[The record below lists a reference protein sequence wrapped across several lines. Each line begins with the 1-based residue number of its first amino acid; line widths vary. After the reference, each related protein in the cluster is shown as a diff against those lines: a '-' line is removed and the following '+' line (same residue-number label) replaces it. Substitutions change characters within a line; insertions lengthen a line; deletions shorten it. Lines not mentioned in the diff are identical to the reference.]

1 LTVKLHGALAP
12 DGNKEILHSF
22 SDHRLRITQAYPRP
36 AQNNHSTGVARDCLR
51 IGDDDTKAKVA
62 DMQDGNL
69 YENAAPPADGE
80 RFETLLAHKGLH
92 IERIV
97 SSAKIESHEYVQEQD
112 EWVVLL
118 QGEATLNVAGTN
130 FVLKSGDYLFIP
142 SQTPHTVMRVSQGA
156 LWLAVHLR

>member
-1 LTVKLHGALAP
+1 M
-12 DGNKEILHSF
+12 E
-22 SDHRLRITQAYPRP
+22 
-36 AQNNHSTGVARDCLR
+36 
-51 IGDDDTKAKVA
+51 AKVA

-97 SSAKIESHEYVQEQD
+97 SSAKIEAHEYVQEQD

-118 QGEATLNVAGTN
+118 QGEATLNVAGTS
-130 FVLKSGDYLFIP
+130 VALKSGDYLFLP
-142 SQTPHTVMRVSQGA
+142 SKTAHTVMRVSQGA